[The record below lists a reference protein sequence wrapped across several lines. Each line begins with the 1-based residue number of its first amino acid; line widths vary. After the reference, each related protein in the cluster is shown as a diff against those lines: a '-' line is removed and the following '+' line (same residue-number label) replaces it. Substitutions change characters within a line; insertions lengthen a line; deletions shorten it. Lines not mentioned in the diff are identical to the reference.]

1 MEPDLKSTQEESQKL
16 TVALSQQ
23 RSLVSDLRD
32 QLTQHE
38 EKVKVIIWSTIYIIL
53 QMSKEIFKNFD
64 ILLLFYLK
72 KGFGVKDQTQFSH
85 NL

>member
-1 MEPDLKSTQEESQKL
+1 MDELKGELGELEPDLKSTQEESQKL

-38 EKVKVIIWSTIYIIL
+38 EKVKVII
-53 QMSKEIFKNFD
+53 
-64 ILLLFYLK
+64 
-72 KGFGVKDQTQFSH
+72 
-85 NL
+85 